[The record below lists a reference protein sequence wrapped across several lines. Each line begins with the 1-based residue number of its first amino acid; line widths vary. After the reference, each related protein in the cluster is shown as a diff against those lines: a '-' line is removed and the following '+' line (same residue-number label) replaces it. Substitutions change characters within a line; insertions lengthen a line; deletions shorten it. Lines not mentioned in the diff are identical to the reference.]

1 MRNAQEI
8 YEEFKTLKSYNI
20 NVNEVIDENN
30 NIVSTFKK
38 VVTDV
43 GSKRE
48 KSVIVVFGTF
58 FIMSDI
64 I

>member
-1 MRNAQEI
+1 LRNAQEI

>member
-38 VVTDV
+38 VVTDA

>member
-8 YEEFKTLKSYNI
+8 YEEFKTLKSNNI

>member
-1 MRNAQEI
+1 LRNAQEI
-8 YEEFKTLKSYNI
+8 YEEFKTLKSNNI